1 MNKRVWTSEE
11 DEYIRIHFKKKSFSE
26 MAKYLNCTITTVQN
40 RAKVLGFQ
48 I

>member
-26 MAKYLNCTITTVQN
+26 MENI
-40 RAKVLGFQ
+40 
-48 I
+48 